1 LQIATTQDRGKT
13 RRDSSTPDMERRPS
27 RRRSA
32 ARWRSGQFAPAAD
45 AKILLC
51 LHQRHSEQMGEQI
64 ELVASGQLGE
74 RRQALSD
81 KYDGLL
87 RTAIANQIIRS
98 WPPVSAGRPAPHIT
112 QWFFQTNASKL
123 ANLKQLPL
131 KRAHLQG
138 CNLQLF
144 G

>member
-1 LQIATTQDRGKT
+1 
-13 RRDSSTPDMERRPS
+13 
-27 RRRSA
+27 
-32 ARWRSGQFAPAAD
+32 
-45 AKILLC
+45 
-51 LHQRHSEQMGEQI
+51 MGEQI

-81 KYDGLL
+81 KYDSLL

-98 WPPVSAGRPAPHIT
+98 RSPVSAGRPAPHIT